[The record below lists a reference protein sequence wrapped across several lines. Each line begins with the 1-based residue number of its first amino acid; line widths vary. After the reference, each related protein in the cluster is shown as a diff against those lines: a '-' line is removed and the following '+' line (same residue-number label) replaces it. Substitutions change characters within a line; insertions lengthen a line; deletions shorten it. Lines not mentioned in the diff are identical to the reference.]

1 MKGKTLHSGERNLVL
16 KVLEFFENEKRNKQ
30 FCLPVD
36 QAVKRTCM
44 ATGISKATLMRIKN
58 EAKRLQNTSPTPGT
72 SASSTVVSE
81 VKLSTPSKKRK
92 PKYNRIQLDSF
103 DIGALRN
110 IVNSFYT
117 VRKEIPTLNKILS
130 VAKRDLNFQGQKTYL
145 RKVLVDK
152 LGYKFKKCKDKRHFL
167 SQKPDIR
174 AWRARW
180 IVVHGGGENGFV
192 NGAELI
198 YKCKSNS
205 GDYHHEMNTANFKKW
220 ILEKLIP
227 NLPLNSIVVL
237 DNAPYHS
244 TQIEKPPTGV
254 ATNGAIRQWLLNHN
268 ITFDERMTKS
278 EMYHLLHINK
288 LPKKYLIDELF
299 KEHGHEVVRLPP
311 YMCDLNPIEYVW
323 NLVKQRVANKNIN
336 QAEREI
342 EKLTRDA
349 ITSISESDWKKEVNH
364 VDRLRQKYWDDDLL
378 LLQET
383 NESQLIVNLSD
394 TSSSSDYSET
404 EDEEQQM

>member
-1 MKGKTLHSGERNLVL
+1 GERNLVL

-44 ATGISKATLMRIKN
+44 ATGISKTTLMRIKN

-72 SASSTVVSE
+72 SASSTVTNSKN
-81 VKLSTPSKKRK
+81 VKIKDIFY
-92 PKYNRIQLDSF
+92 PKNPIFELGQ
-103 DIGALRN
+103 
-110 IVNSFYT
+110 
-117 VRKEIPTLNKILS
+117 
-130 VAKRDLNFQGQKTYL
+130 QGTYL
-145 RKVLVDK
+145 RRLKQDDD
-152 LGYKFKKCKDKRHFL
+152 LGAGKKPVIYIDETWIHSHYTVSKCWQNNTDASIKKNHNPG
-167 SQKPDIR
+167 Q
-174 AWRARW
+174 RW
-180 IVVHGGGENGFV
+180 IVVHGGGEDGFV

-254 ATNGAIRQWLLNHN
+254 ATKGAIRQWLLDHN

-288 LPKKYLIDELF
+288 PPKKYLIDELF
-299 KEHGHEVVRLPP
+299 KEHGHEVVRRPP
-311 YMCDLNPIEYVW
+311 YI
-323 NLVKQRVANKNIN
+323 
-336 QAEREI
+336 
-342 EKLTRDA
+342 
-349 ITSISESDWKKEVNH
+349 ISESDWKKEVNH
-364 VDRLRQKYWDDDLL
+364 VDRLRQKYWDDD